1 MQHLS
6 GREIGVNVKY
16 LANPFGIKY
25 KLNGF
30 ELGVAHPFQIR
41 RVCILFQKGWRVVDL
56 GLRKLFSISLH
67 LYQLILLLFI
77 LLKLGLHPKLS

>member
-1 MQHLS
+1 MGDAPIKVQHSS
-6 GREIGVNVKY
+6 GREIGVNIKY

-41 RVCILFQKGWRVVDL
+41 VMRYASVGVALCVMRCELMVCGAA
-56 GLRKLFSISLH
+56 
-67 LYQLILLLFI
+67 
-77 LLKLGLHPKLS
+77 

>member
-1 MQHLS
+1 MKNVHRPILGLVRRQKSRGGRDAKISGGVSPTVGGAPIKVQHLS
-6 GREIGVNVKY
+6 GCEIGVNVKY

-41 RVCILFQKGWRVVDL
+41 
-56 GLRKLFSISLH
+56 
-67 LYQLILLLFI
+67 
-77 LLKLGLHPKLS
+77 